1 MFKGLKNL
9 CTPAYLYFL
18 VSAICLLALLIQNLQ
33 GGSTYRC
40 GMYKAEVGNVPM
52 IFIGKVIYVL
62 FWTVVL
68 DALCKTGYK
77 NLSWLLVLFPFI
89 LFAMALVGLT
99 MRRREGMDI
108 GKQWKPHAAGED
120 EDDNQWS
127 HVHTEGGSWASGSSG
142 GMSGGQSNGF

>member
-18 VSAICLLALLIQNLQ
+18 ISSIALLGLLVQNLE
-33 GGSTYRC
+33 GGSTYKM
-40 GMYKAEVGNVPM
+40 GGYQAEVGNVPM

-77 NLSWLLVLFPFI
+77 NLSWLLILFPFI
-89 LFAMALVGLT
+89 LYAMAMIGL
-99 MRRREGMDI
+99 MNQPGIEGY
-108 GKQWKPHAAGED
+108 GPQKKVTPHPY
-120 EDDNQWS
+120 
-127 HVHTEGGSWASGSSG
+127 
-142 GMSGGQSNGF
+142 